1 MQKTGFC
8 GKLDFVKRTFINL
21 EADCDFFSME
31 LTILLL
37 IIPNSHDIG
46 QNIVCRWICYLL
58 WDRRLLQSGIL
69 KYFQKDECV
78 KKVYIENGREWI
90 LEIQYTFF
98 CTLSTEIQ

>member
-1 MQKTGFC
+1 MISDKILF
-8 GKLDFVKRTFINL
+8 
-21 EADCDFFSME
+21 ADE
-31 LTILLL
+31 YA
-37 IIPNSHDIG
+37 
-46 QNIVCRWICYLL
+46 RYLL